1 MQDQAPKRQTCGL
14 LGVLLAMLHWSKLH
28 QFQGSQI
35 DLSENKV
42 PQVVYRVRYLIARN
56 GWYTSFSDTPT
67 CLKSS
72 KTAFSMNAMLI
83 SRRRPWRE
91 GKYMKDHES
100 TMHDPVSSFRL
111 FSALWKYHS
120 IPFSNVKKN
129 LIRFWFSVPLLSG
142 HLGVC
147 PIFRQGAPKMVKIRL
162 IGTGLSFARKPCP
175 VEVESSW
182 SLAVRPCPRCSAD
195 WWDMRRKSP
204 ESSSLPG
211 DGTSKLWRHGNHR
224 KDMEHSEKS
233 CKILCCLFFWRPYD
247 MEGGMNTH
255 EHQQNLMG
263 GFKE

>member
-1 MQDQAPKRQTCGL
+1 MQDQAPKRQTCGI

-28 QFQGSQI
+28 KFRGSQI

-42 PQVVYRVRYLIARN
+42 PQMAYRVRYLIARN

-91 GKYMKDHES
+91 GKYMKVPC
-100 TMHDPVSSFRL
+100 MIPCQVSVSFL
-111 FSALWKYHS
+111 HS
-120 IPFSNVKKN
+120 ENITPFRFPMSKKN
-129 LIRFWFSVPLLSG
+129 HWFSVPLLSG

-147 PIFRQGAPKMVKIRL
+147 PIFRQAASKMVKIGL
-162 IGTGLSFARKPCP
+162 IGAGLSFASKPCP
-175 VEVESSW
+175 VEVESSR

-195 WWDMRRKSP
+195 WWDMRRKFP

-211 DGTSKLWRHGNHR
+211 DGMSKLWRHGNHR
-224 KDMEHSEKS
+224 IAMEHSEIP
-233 CKILCCLFFWRPYD
+233 CKNLFCSFLLRPYD

-255 EHQQNLMG
+255 EHQQDLMG
-263 GFKE
+263 GFKDGNRTW